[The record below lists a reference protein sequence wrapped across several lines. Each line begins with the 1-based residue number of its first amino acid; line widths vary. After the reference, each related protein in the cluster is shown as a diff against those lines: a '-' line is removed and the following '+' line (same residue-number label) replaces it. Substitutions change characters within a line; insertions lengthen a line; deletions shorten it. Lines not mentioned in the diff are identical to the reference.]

1 VNGDPPLPASPEQL
15 LTPARAAAIAERS
28 VKTIRRAYSSGRLPA
43 YRDGGGRCV
52 RIAYRDLRAWL
63 TAEEI
68 GSSGRSAA
76 ERPVL
81 LALARER
88 RSRRP

>member
-1 VNGDPPLPASPEQL
+1 VNGDPTLPASPEQL

-28 VKTIRRAYSSGRLPA
+28 VKTIRRAYSCGRLPA

-63 TAEEI
+63 TAEELARP
-68 GSSGRSAA
+68 GRTAE
-76 ERPVL
+76 ERPAL

-88 RSRRP
+88 RSRI

>member
-1 VNGDPPLPASPEQL
+1 VDADPTLPASPEQL

-28 VKTIRRAYSSGRLPA
+28 VRTIRRAYTSGRLPA

-68 GSSGRSAA
+68 ARPGRSVS
-76 ERPVL
+76 ERRAL
-81 LALARER
+81 LALVRER
-88 RSRRP
+88 RSRV